1 MVDRTHNQPPLEVWR
16 LKALEW
22 ADLDAA
28 AHLLADGKS
37 SVFSEW
43 TEELIAEGMAISKAE
58 RTVKASER
66 YRDYLKKMNAAR
78 KRANRAKVAMDY
90 AKEKLWESK
99 NADANERAEK
109 RLHA

>member
-1 MVDRTHNQPPLEVWR
+1 MTDKHHNQPPLEVWR
-16 LKALEW
+16 LQAEEW

-43 TEELIAEGMAISKAE
+43 SQALIAEGMTISLAE
-58 RTVKASER
+58 RTVKASEK

-78 KRANRAKVAMDY
+78 RRANRARVAMDY

-99 NADANERAEK
+99 NADANSRAE
-109 RLHA
+109 RRMS